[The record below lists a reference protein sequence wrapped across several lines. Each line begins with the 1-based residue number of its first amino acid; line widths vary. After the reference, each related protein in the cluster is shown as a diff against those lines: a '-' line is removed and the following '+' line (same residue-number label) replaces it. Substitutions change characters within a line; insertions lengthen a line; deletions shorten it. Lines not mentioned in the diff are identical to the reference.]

1 MAAKKST
8 ARSGILSVI
17 FTSLFA
23 PIVASVVAGVIKD
36 DMTVPNVE
44 EHRPAPQQ
52 ITARYTLP
60 HVPPATLLPPTSAS
74 TQPMR
79 DESGT
84 TR

>member
-8 ARSGILSVI
+8 ARSGLLSVI

-23 PIVASVVAGVIKD
+23 PIVASVVAGLIKD

-52 ITARYTLP
+52 ITARYTPP
-60 HVPPATLLPPTSAS
+60 HSPPATLLPPTSAS
-74 TQPMR
+74 AQSMR
-79 DESGT
+79 DEFSQS
-84 TR
+84 R